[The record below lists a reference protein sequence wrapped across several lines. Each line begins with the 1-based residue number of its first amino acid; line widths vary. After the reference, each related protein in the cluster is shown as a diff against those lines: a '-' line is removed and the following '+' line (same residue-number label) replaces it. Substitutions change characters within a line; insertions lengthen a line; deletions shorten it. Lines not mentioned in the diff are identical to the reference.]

1 MLDEMIIK
9 NKEKMH
15 TTLNQWIELKEVK
28 SINIFKFL
36 E

>member
-9 NKEKMH
+9 NKEKMY

-28 SINIFKFL
+28 SVNIFKFL